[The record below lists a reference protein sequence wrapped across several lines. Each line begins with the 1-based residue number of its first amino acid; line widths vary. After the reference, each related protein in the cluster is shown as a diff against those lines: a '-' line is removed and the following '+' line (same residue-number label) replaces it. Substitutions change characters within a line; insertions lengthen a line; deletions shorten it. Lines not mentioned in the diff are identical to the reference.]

1 MTLSNRMKINLFY
14 VGLFL
19 MAVVTTQTLTRVE
32 TATAL
37 KMAVGVAIIVIS
49 ILKIEAALY
58 LLIFSMLLSPEIQ
71 MAGTSGR
78 EVVLRLDDILIV
90 IIGLS
95 WFARTALFKEMGL
108 IRKTPINH
116 ALFLYAAVCT
126 FSTLLGVLFGRVRPL
141 GGFFYVLKYLEYFV
155 VYFMVVNY
163 IRDETQMRR
172 FVTAILL
179 TGVLIS
185 IYGMMQIP
193 SGVRVSAPFEGENG
207 EPNTLGGY
215 LILLI
220 SLCGGFFLTVRT
232 QKEKAFYLGLA
243 AFFTI
248 PFIYTLSRSS
258 WIAMIPMIGTFLY
271 FSQRKTVLVYFTIL
285 AIALTPILAPQSAK
299 ERFRYTFQKNK
310 RLSVQVGGVT
320 LDPSSSARVTSWG
333 KCLKDFVHHPLLGY
347 GVTGYG
353 FIDSQYFRTLV
364 ELGLIGLATL
374 LYLFIVIFREI
385 LSAYRKSRSD
395 YSKGLA
401 LGMLAGCSAMFVHAV
416 GANTFIIV
424 RIMEPFWFLVG
435 LVIQLS
441 FIEKNSIE
449 SRDDSVGG
457 TQNDH
462 VGNLGI
468 FGRQPRPRT

>member
-1 MTLSNRMKINLFY
+1 MKINLLY
-14 VGLFL
+14 GALFL
-19 MAVVTTQTLTRVE
+19 LAVVTTQTLTRLE

-37 KMAVGVAIIVIS
+37 KMVVGFAIVVIS
-49 ILKIEAALY
+49 ILKIEVALY
-58 LLIFSMLLSPEIQ
+58 LLIFSMLLSPEIKV
-71 MAGTSGR
+71 AGVSGR
-78 EVVLRLDDILIV
+78 EVVLRVDDVLLV

-116 ALFLYAAVCT
+116 ALFLYAAVCA

-155 VYFMVVNY
+155 VYFLVVNY
-163 IRDETQMRR
+163 IRDERQVRN
-172 FVTAILL
+172 FVWAILV
-179 TGVLIS
+179 TGVLIA

-215 LILLI
+215 LLLLI
-220 SLCGGFFLTVRT
+220 SICGGFFLTVRA
-232 QKEKAFYLGLA
+232 QKKRVFYLGLA
-243 AFFTI
+243 VFFAI

-285 AIALTPILAPQSAK
+285 AIALTPLLAPQSAK
-299 ERFRYTFQKNK
+299 ERFRYTFQKNR

-320 LDPSSSARVTSWG
+320 LDPSTSARVSSW
-333 KCLKDFVHHPLLGY
+333 KQCLKDFVHHPLLGY

-353 FIDSQYFRTLV
+353 FIDGQYFRTLV
-364 ELGLIGLATL
+364 ELGLTGMIVLF
-374 LYLFIVIFREI
+374 YLFAVIFREV
-385 LSAYRKSRSD
+385 LSVYRKSRSD
-395 YSKGLA
+395 YHRGLA
-401 LGMLAGCSAMFVHAV
+401 LGMLAGCMAMFVHAV

-424 RIMEPFWFLVG
+424 RIMEPFWFLIG
-435 LVIQLS
+435 LVVMLPSLQQEPVRPLPVQDPAREG
-441 FIEKNSIE
+441 EKA
-449 SRDDSVGG
+449 V
-457 TQNDH
+457 
-462 VGNLGI
+462 LP
-468 FGRQPRPRT
+468 GRPITE